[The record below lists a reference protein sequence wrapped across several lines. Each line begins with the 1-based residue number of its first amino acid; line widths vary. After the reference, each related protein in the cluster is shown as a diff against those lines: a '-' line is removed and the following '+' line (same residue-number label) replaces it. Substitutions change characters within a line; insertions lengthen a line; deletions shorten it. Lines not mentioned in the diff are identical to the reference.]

1 MGVLLIL
8 IVVAALAV
16 ALWLALEVNRRRAK
30 RSWEA
35 QREALGDATRDA
47 FRAARHAW
55 LNFAGLFIAW
65 QLIYGLWPLS
75 ESAGTSAAS
84 TIDQLRMV
92 GGAVLVLL
100 TAVAEMRALMQTL
113 SLIAKALAA
122 GAEDQSPRDE

>member
-47 FRAARHAW
+47 FRATRHAW
-55 LNFAGLFIAW
+55 LLAPRSGRRHHIHEGVDEHAIA
-65 QLIYGLWPLS
+65 P
-75 ESAGTSAAS
+75 
-84 TIDQLRMV
+84 
-92 GGAVLVLL
+92 
-100 TAVAEMRALMQTL
+100 
-113 SLIAKALAA
+113 
-122 GAEDQSPRDE
+122 PP

>member
-1 MGVLLIL
+1 MGVFLIL

-16 ALWLALEVNRRRAK
+16 APWLALEVNRRRAK

-47 FRAARHAW
+47 FRATRHAW

-75 ESAGTSAAS
+75 ESAGTRVAT
-84 TIDQLRMV
+84 TIDKVRLV
-92 GGAVLVLL
+92 GGAELVLL
-100 TAVAEMRALMQTL
+100 TAVAETRAVMQTL

-122 GAEDQSPRDE
+122 GAKDPPPRGE